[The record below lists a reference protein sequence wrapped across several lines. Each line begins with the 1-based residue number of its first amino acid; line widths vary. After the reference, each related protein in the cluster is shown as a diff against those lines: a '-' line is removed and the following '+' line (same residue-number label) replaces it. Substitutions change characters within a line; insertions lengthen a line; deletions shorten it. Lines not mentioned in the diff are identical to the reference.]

1 MAKRGAAVVA
11 DEEQVVRAML
21 RVARMRR
28 APMPLLLCQAD
39 DGVVLPVLSNG
50 ALAVLWPVT
59 QSWLQS
65 TSSRRAGRVSL
76 QGCGLARTRA
86 LHETE
91 SEQPGLNSHILF
103 AKLRYVSRS
112 TDVFALVA
120 C

>member
-28 APMPLLLCQAD
+28 AAMPLLLCQAD

-50 ALAVLWPVT
+50 ALAVLWPVISVLVT
-59 QSWLQS
+59 MDFK
-65 TSSRRAGRVSL
+65 RVSL
-76 QGCGLARTRA
+76 QGCVLARTRA

-91 SEQPGLNSHILF
+91 SERTGSNSHI
-103 AKLRYVSRS
+103 
-112 TDVFALVA
+112 
-120 C
+120 